1 MIGYTLLKIDKVTKN
16 YTLFYIHVI
25 PGFTGSQYQLM
36 NWNKNINMQIWEICR
51 ILIITNNSVDFFKW
65 FRKQQQKTMH

>member
-36 NWNKNINMQIWEICR
+36 N
-51 ILIITNNSVDFFKW
+51 
-65 FRKQQQKTMH
+65 